1 MTTVPTPKMEPP
13 QIRPADSEVA
23 RLHPLPAS
31 DTGSPSDSSSDAG
44 GDAQFDEG
52 GAGVE
57 DVAEP
62 GLAGAPFAPPKAH
75 KRSLRDKLEDFI
87 GRLSTRNNFWHRV
100 CSMIWL
106 PYAFRSGIRM
116 KRVDAE
122 TFTAELPFR
131 RFNKNWYNAMA
142 GAAILG
148 NSEIAGGMFVFGITG
163 GEYTIVCKNLSYR
176 FLRPC
181 YGPALYRVFPR
192 EDVKALIA
200 TGKEF
205 NVTLDLDIVQQAV
218 IPAAIGNRADKRSLV
233 SRMAAKER
241 KVGRCEVTFHV
252 TPTMHNKLKR
262 GSSRNVGQR
271 DSVAP

>member
-1 MTTVPTPKMEPP
+1 MAPRMPTASSPKTQAPDPRPPAADATRPDDPVPALESPT
-13 QIRPADSEVA
+13 D
-23 RLHPLPAS
+23 
-31 DTGSPSDSSSDAG
+31 SPSEPSSEP
-44 GDAQFDEG
+44 QFDNG
-52 GAGVE
+52 GEGVE
-57 DVAEP
+57 DSP
-62 GLAGAPFAPPKAH
+62 GAPFAPPAAH

-142 GAAILG
+142 GAALLG

-163 GEYTIVCKNLSYR
+163 GEYTIVCKHLAYR

-252 TPTMHNKLKR
+252 TPTMHNKVKR
-262 GSSRNVGQR
+262 GSGRNVGQR
-271 DSVAP
+271 DA

>member
-1 MTTVPTPKMEPP
+1 MALRMTTASSPKTQAPDLRPP
-13 QIRPADSEVA
+13 AADAARPDDPAAALESQAD
-23 RLHPLPAS
+23 PAS
-31 DTGSPSDSSSDAG
+31 DPSSEP
-44 GDAQFDEG
+44 QFDNG
-52 GAGVE
+52 GEGVE
-57 DVAEP
+57 DSPAS
-62 GLAGAPFAPPKAH
+62 GAPFAPPTAH

-142 GAAILG
+142 GAALLG

-163 GEYTIVCKNLSYR
+163 GEYTIVCKHLAYR

-252 TPTMHNKLKR
+252 TPTMHNKVKR

-271 DSVAP
+271 DA